1 MFFVLC
7 SGSALLLLP
16 DTPRWYYAKDRYEEG
31 DRILCRLWDR
41 EISDPEVQAMKTSI
55 LAAIK
60 LEDMEKSDFNP
71 MWLVWDT
78 SNLRIGRRIRIACLL
93 MAVQQMM
100 GINMVVF
107 YLVLI
112 LAQLNLSTFL
122 TSILAGVVTTF
133 FAISTI
139 PLVFTIEKLGRRT
152 IMIGGSV
159 VIIIALSIFMAMI
172 GIPEDSKSTATQW
185 VGVVMIILFHCCFG
199 YAWNGVPWLYP
210 IEVRNLGRLRLP
222 LLTGFRSHRSN
233 IDTQLRPR
241 SASASGFLDSSPC
254 LVEVSL

>member
-1 MFFVLC
+1 
-7 SGSALLLLP
+7 
-16 DTPRWYYAKDRYEEG
+16 
-31 DRILCRLWDR
+31 
-41 EISDPEVQAMKTSI
+41 MKTSI

-122 TSILAGVVTTF
+122 TSILAGVVTTC
-133 FAISTI
+133 FAISTV
-139 PLVFTIEKLGRRT
+139 PLVFTIEKLGRRV

-185 VGVVMIILFHCCFG
+185 VGVVMIIIFHCCFG

-210 IEVRNLGRLRLP
+210 IEVRNLGPFEAAFTDAVQIAP
-222 LLTGFRSHRSN
+222 LKYRHAAAASQCVGEWVFGFITVFGGGIALNTVGWRVWFWCWGTAIVS
-233 IDTQLRPR
+233 IP
-241 SASASGFLDSSPC
+241 FIWFMCP
-254 LVEVSL
+254 EVIAPILYGSDAHG